1 MFMKKIK
8 NRIQVVLINLFFNC
22 FFAFLEKKI
31 IHKIEIKITE
41 SFFKLINVE
50 NLSDDDLKLL
60 HEDKR
65 EALIGVKW
73 FKYNQWLKD
82 PILSECYAK
91 VHWQLN
97 GENYMRY
104 TREYYREI
112 EKRVYMMRPDLMKK
126 YYSHNN

>member
-1 MFMKKIK
+1 MKKIK

-31 IHKIEIKITE
+31 IHKIEIKITK

>member
-1 MFMKKIK
+1 MFMRKKIYKLEGILIRFFYNYFIKFVEKELIKKIK
-8 NRIQVVLINLFFNC
+8 LKLISRLV
-22 FFAFLEKKI
+22 
-31 IHKIEIKITE
+31 KIECVDDE
-41 SFFKLINVE
+41 DLIR
-50 NLSDDDLKLL
+50 
-60 HEDKR
+60 R
-65 EALIGVKW
+65 EW

-97 GENYMRY
+97 GENYTRY
-104 TREYYREI
+104 TREYYKEI

>member
-97 GENYMRY
+97 GENCKRY

-112 EKRVYMMRPDLMKK
+112 EKRVYKMRPDLMKK

>member
-8 NRIQVVLINLFFNC
+8 NKIQVVLINLFFNC
-22 FFAFLEKKI
+22 FYAFLEKKI

-50 NLSDDDLKLL
+50 NLSDDDVKLL

-97 GENYMRY
+97 GENYTRY